1 MGKAKILRENL
12 SSAQMQSIADYVFNN
27 KIAAIKSEALKAAY
41 PIKSYYW
48 SDDST
53 NPASLFGFGTW
64 TLLMD
69 RVLIGAGKSYSAGS
83 TGGSTSHNHTQTLA
97 FKDIYVNANG
107 LAYTEGGTVPNNAH
121 YTGTSSNMM
130 PYKATYIWQRT
141 A

>member
-27 KIAAIKSEALKAAY
+27 KIAAIKLEALKASH
-41 PIKSYYW
+41 PVKSYYW

-64 TLLMD
+64 TLLKD
-69 RVLIGAGKSYSAGS
+69 RVLIGAGNSYSAGS
-83 TGGSTSHNHTQTLA
+83 IGGATSHNHTVSFIFT
-97 FKDIYVNANG
+97 DSYVNGTG
-107 LAYTEGGTVPNNAH
+107 LKYTIGESVAKSTH
-121 YTGTSSNMM
+121 YSGNSSNMM